1 MARKEANK
9 RKYIRNWSEY
19 NERLVR
25 RGEFYI
31 NLDFIENW
39 DEEVKKQNLGKK
51 GRPYVYPETFI
62 QFSAIIY
69 EIFHLPY
76 RQMEGFYRKISK
88 YISGLKAAD
97 YTTLFRRIRKVNID
111 FSQEIREN
119 VIIAVDSTGIKV
131 TNRGE
136 WLREKW
142 KVHRGWI
149 KAHIAVDVET
159 KEILGIAITD
169 ERVSDS
175 SRFKS
180 LIEQAAN
187 KAKIRRILA
196 DGAYDTRENFNIMYE
211 KGIESGIKIRK
222 NASTLSRGS
231 SYRKKCVREIKE
243 IGYEEWK
250 KKYDYGKRWA
260 VEGVF
265 SSVKRI
271 FGETVK
277 AHSQS
282 SAINEVMRKFMIY
295 NMLLN
300 IE

>member
-1 MARKEANK
+1 MARKEANN

-25 RGEFYI
+25 RGEIYI
-31 NLDFIENW
+31 NLDFVENW

-51 GRPYVYPETFI
+51 GRPYLYPETFI
-62 QFSAIIY
+62 QFSAVIY

-76 RQMEGFYRKISK
+76 RQMEGFYRKLSS
-88 YISGLKAAD
+88 YIHGLKAAD
-97 YTTLFRRIRKVNID
+97 YTTLFRRIRKVKID
-111 FSQEIREN
+111 FSQEIRKN
-119 VIIAVDSTGIKV
+119 VVIAVDSTGIKV

-136 WLREKW
+136 WMREKW
-142 KVHRGWI
+142 KIHRGWI
-149 KAHIAVDVET
+149 KAHIAVDIET
-159 KEILGIAITD
+159 KEILGIEITD

-175 SRFKS
+175 SQFEN
-180 LIEQAAN
+180 LIEQAEKKAN
-187 KAKIRRILA
+187 IEKVLA
-196 DGAYDTRENFNIMYE
+196 DGAYDTRENFNLLYE

-222 NASTLSRGS
+222 NASTLARGS
-231 SYRKKCVREIKE
+231 PYRKKCVREIKD

-250 KKYDYGKRWA
+250 EMHDYGKRWA

-271 FGETVK
+271 FGESVR
-277 AHSQS
+277 AHSQY
-282 SAINEVMRKFMIY
+282 SAFQEAKRKFLIY

-300 IE
+300 A